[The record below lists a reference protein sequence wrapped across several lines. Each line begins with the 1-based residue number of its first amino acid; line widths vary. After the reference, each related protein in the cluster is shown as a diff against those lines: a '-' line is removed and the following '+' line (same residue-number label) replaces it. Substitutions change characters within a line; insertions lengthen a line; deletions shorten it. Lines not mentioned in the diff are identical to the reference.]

1 MGTDRETIYK
11 QTMEQTRQRKL
22 QMTRRQMLQATAAT
36 AAAAAASSLG
46 TRAAHAD
53 TKGPGWYTDD
63 KITGK
68 VTMMVSAGQRW
79 ELPSRGVLPIFNE
92 RFPNIEV
99 DIQAGPHSEMVTKGM
114 MLASSKSST
123 MDVLYT
129 DFGQWPAFE
138 AAGAMEPLQRFADQ
152 DAGWFDDYLNDVPV
166 GVSQGY
172 RVPAKPD
179 GTLYGLTPDGNA
191 KLHFYR
197 RDLME
202 AAGFSKVP
210 DTWPESIEVAKA
222 LHDPD
227 NDQFGFITTNRR
239 GGFAGWVFWGM
250 LASYGGDWFDKQAE
264 GGWHPTFDNDKG
276 FKALES
282 LLELMKYR
290 HPVTLNATDDECNT
304 ALANGS
310 AVYAPIQWGTA
321 VLNNPEFS
329 QFPDVIGT
337 DLVPKGETPESAHR
351 PLMGGLGQMVST
363 YSNNKQAAWEWIKQL
378 NSADYVDS
386 RISQAYI
393 DSAGQPARISLLTKF
408 EDLRPHFV
416 GLKKSF
422 PVAVSFVPLIPEAF
436 TLSDILGNEASAV
449 IVGEKSIE
457 DALKAME
464 KDVEGIMMDSGYYG

>member
-1 MGTDRETIYK
+1 
-11 QTMEQTRQRKL
+11 
-22 QMTRRQMLQATAAT
+22 
-36 AAAAAASSLG
+36 
-46 TRAAHAD
+46 
-53 TKGPGWYTDD
+53 
-63 KITGK
+63 
-68 VTMMVSAGQRW
+68 
-79 ELPSRGVLPIFNE
+79 
-92 RFPNIEV
+92 
-99 DIQAGPHSEMVTKGM
+99 
-114 MLASSKSST
+114 
-123 MDVLYT
+123 
-129 DFGQWPAFE
+129 
-138 AAGAMEPLQRFADQ
+138 
-152 DAGWFDDYLNDVPV
+152 
-166 GVSQGY
+166 
-172 RVPAKPD
+172 
-179 GTLYGLTPDGNA
+179 
-191 KLHFYR
+191 
-197 RDLME
+197 
-202 AAGFSKVP
+202 
-210 DTWPESIEVAKA
+210 
-222 LHDPD
+222 
-227 NDQFGFITTNRR
+227 
-239 GGFAGWVFWGM
+239 
-250 LASYGGDWFDKQAE
+250 
-264 GGWHPTFDNDKG
+264 
-276 FKALES
+276 
-282 LLELMKYR
+282 MKYR

-337 DLVPKGETPESAHR
+337 DLVPQGETPESAHR

-363 YSNNKQAAWEWIKQL
+363 WSENKQAAWEWIKHL

>member
-63 KITGK
+63 KLTGK

-152 DAGWFDDYLNDVPV
+152 DAGWFDDYSNDVPA

-179 GTLYGLTPDGNA
+179 GTL
-191 KLHFYR
+191 
-197 RDLME
+197 
-202 AAGFSKVP
+202 
-210 DTWPESIEVAKA
+210 
-222 LHDPD
+222 
-227 NDQFGFITTNRR
+227 
-239 GGFAGWVFWGM
+239 
-250 LASYGGDWFDKQAE
+250 
-264 GGWHPTFDNDKG
+264 
-276 FKALES
+276 
-282 LLELMKYR
+282 
-290 HPVTLNATDDECNT
+290 
-304 ALANGS
+304 
-310 AVYAPIQWGTA
+310 
-321 VLNNPEFS
+321 
-329 QFPDVIGT
+329 
-337 DLVPKGETPESAHR
+337 
-351 PLMGGLGQMVST
+351 
-363 YSNNKQAAWEWIKQL
+363 
-378 NSADYVDS
+378 
-386 RISQAYI
+386 
-393 DSAGQPARISLLTKF
+393 
-408 EDLRPHFV
+408 
-416 GLKKSF
+416 
-422 PVAVSFVPLIPEAF
+422 
-436 TLSDILGNEASAV
+436 
-449 IVGEKSIE
+449 
-457 DALKAME
+457 
-464 KDVEGIMMDSGYYG
+464 